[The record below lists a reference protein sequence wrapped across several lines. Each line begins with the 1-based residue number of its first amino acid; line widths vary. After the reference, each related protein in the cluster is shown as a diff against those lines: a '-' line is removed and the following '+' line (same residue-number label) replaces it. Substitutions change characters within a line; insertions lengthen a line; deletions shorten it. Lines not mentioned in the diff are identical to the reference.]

1 MNWTSHLFLPLNF
14 DFMQALKAL
23 AFFPLHDL
31 AALANLFSWE
41 YIEAIYAASPADHMK
56 NA

>member
-1 MNWTSHLFLPLNF
+1 MNWTSHFFLPPNF

-23 AFFPLHDL
+23 AFFPLHDF
-31 AALANLFSWE
+31 AAFANLFSWA
-41 YIEAIYAASPADHMK
+41 YIRAIYAASPADHMK